1 MNFLKLIDFENVI
14 VWQPLSAALWSQ
26 CVTTDT
32 PVLNAD
38 DFAAR
43 AGKRRPK
50 YVQVSEL
57 LIREI
62 KAGHWREGERLPVEA
77 DLAVELNVAVGTL
90 RKALALL
97 EDDGLLERRQGS
109 GTYVK
114 KPPKEAAYQ
123 LFRLELL
130 AGGGTPHADTLKVS
144 REKNA
149 EVAAH
154 FGLPNSTLFWRIE
167 RKRFLNATAIAA
179 EEMWIRASH
188 AKTLSAQE
196 LDESLYRHYRE
207 HFGFWIS
214 HVEDRIRVATATSWA
229 ADILDVTKGTPL
241 GWIERISWSDQDR
254 VEEYSRT
261 WFDPS
266 VCHYVSRMA

>member
-1 MNFLKLIDFENVI
+1 MPAVKPKQISD
-14 VWQPLSAALWSQ
+14 Q
-26 CVTTDT
+26 
-32 PVLNAD
+32 
-38 DFAAR
+38 FAASQ
-43 AGKRRPK
+43 GKSRPK

-62 KAGHWREGERLPVEA
+62 NAGHWREGERLPVES
-77 DLAVELNVAVGTL
+77 DLAAELNVAIGTL
-90 RKALALL
+90 RKALTLL

-114 KPPKEAAYQ
+114 RPPADAIYQ

-130 AGGGTPHADTLKVS
+130 EGGGTPHAMTLSVGK
-144 REKNA
+144 ETNPD
-149 EVAAH
+149 VAA
-154 FGLPNSTLFWRIE
+154 FFSLKPTAEFWRFE
-167 RKRFLNATAIAA
+167 RKRFLNDTPIAA

-188 AKTLSAQE
+188 AETLTPE
-196 LDESLYRHYRE
+196 DLDESLYRHYRE

-214 HVEDRIRVATATSWA
+214 HVEDRIRSASASDWA
-229 ADILDVTKGTPL
+229 AGILDVPNGAPL
-241 GWIERISWSDQDR
+241 GWIERISWSHEER

>member
-1 MNFLKLIDFENVI
+1 MNSDNQL
-14 VWQPLSAALWSQ
+14 
-26 CVTTDT
+26 
-32 PVLNAD
+32 LNAD
-38 DFAAR
+38 EFAAS

-77 DLAVELNVAVGTL
+77 DLAVELKVAVGTL

-97 EDDGLLERRQGS
+97 EDEGLLERRQGS

-130 AGGGTPHADTLKVS
+130 SGGGTPHADTLNVS
-144 REKNA
+144 REKNH
-149 EVAAH
+149 EVAEQ
-154 FGLPNSTLFWRIE
+154 FGLPKTAFFWRIE
-167 RKRFLNATAIAA
+167 RKRYLNETPIAA

-188 AKTLSAQE
+188 ASTLRADE

-214 HVEDRIRVATATSWA
+214 HVEDRIRVANATPWA
-229 ADILDVTKGTPL
+229 ADILAVAVGKPL
-241 GWIERISWSDQDR
+241 GWIERVSWSDQDE

-261 WFDPS
+261 WFDTD

>member
-1 MNFLKLIDFENVI
+1 M
-14 VWQPLSAALWSQ
+14 
-26 CVTTDT
+26 TDDQH
-32 PVLNAD
+32 PKSD

-43 AGKRRPK
+43 SGKNRPK
-50 YVQVSEL
+50 YVQVSDL

-77 DLAVELNVAVGTL
+77 ELAVELKVAVGTL
-90 RKALALL
+90 RKALTLL
-97 EDDGLLERRQGS
+97 ESEGLLERRQGS

-130 AGGGTPHADTLKVS
+130 QGGGTPHAKTLAVRK
-144 REKNA
+144 EKNS
-149 EVAAH
+149 EVARV
-154 FGLPNSTLFWRIE
+154 FGVSSSTLFWRIE
-167 RKRFLNATAIAA
+167 RKRFLNETPIAA
-179 EEMWIRASH
+179 EEMWIRGSH
-188 AKTLSAQE
+188 AKQLTAEE

-214 HVEDRIRVATATSWA
+214 HVEDRIRLDFCTPWS
-229 ADILDVTKGTPL
+229 ADILNKESGAPL
-241 GWIERISWSDQDR
+241 GWIERISWSSQDS

-261 WFDPS
+261 WFDPD

>member
-1 MNFLKLIDFENVI
+1 LSKADSQQIDSE
-14 VWQPLSAALWSQ
+14 
-26 CVTTDT
+26 
-32 PVLNAD
+32 
-38 DFAAR
+38 FAASQ
-43 AGKRRPK
+43 GKRRPK

-57 LIREI
+57 LVREI
-62 KAGHWREGERLPVEA
+62 NAGHWREGERLPIEA
-77 DLAVELNVAVGTL
+77 DLAIELKVAVGTL

-97 EDDGLLERRQGS
+97 EEDGLLERRQGS

-114 KPPKEAAYQ
+114 SPPLEAIYQ

-130 AGGGTPHADTLKVS
+130 DGGGTPHAKTLYVS
-144 REKNA
+144 REQNA
-149 EVAAH
+149 DVAKH
-154 FGLPNSTLFWRIE
+154 FGVSATSSFWRIE
-167 RKRFLNATAIAA
+167 RKRFLNQTPIAA

-188 AKTLSAQE
+188 ADSLSVEE
-196 LDESLYRHYRE
+196 LDESLYRHYRD

-214 HVEDRIRVATATSWA
+214 HVEDRLRVFSATPWVEKILELPPQTS
-229 ADILDVTKGTPL
+229 L
-241 GWIERISWSDQDR
+241 GWIERISWSNEEN

>member
-1 MNFLKLIDFENVI
+1 MDN
-14 VWQPLSAALWSQ
+14 QPQKS
-26 CVTTDT
+26 
-32 PVLNAD
+32 N
-38 DFAAR
+38 DFAAS

-77 DLAVELNVAVGTL
+77 ELAVELNVAVGTL
-90 RKALALL
+90 RKALTLL
-97 EDDGLLERRQGS
+97 ESDGLLERRQGS

-114 KPPKEAAYQ
+114 KPPKTAAYQ

-130 AGGGTPHADTLKVS
+130 TGGGIPHANTLSVS
-144 REKNA
+144 LEKNP
-149 EVAAH
+149 EVAVH
-154 FGLPNSTLFWRIE
+154 FGVPKSTSFWRIE
-167 RKRFLNATAIAA
+167 RKRFLNDTPIAA
-179 EEMWIRASH
+179 EEMWIRGAH
-188 AKTLSAQE
+188 ATALSADE

-214 HVEDRIRVATATSWA
+214 HVEDRIRVCNATPWA
-229 ADILDVTKGTPL
+229 AGILDAVEGKPL
-241 GWIERISWSDQDR
+241 GWIERISWSDQDK

-261 WFDPS
+261 WFDTD

>member
-1 MNFLKLIDFENVI
+1 VDNTNTVAE
-14 VWQPLSAALWSQ
+14 
-26 CVTTDT
+26 
-32 PVLNAD
+32 
-38 DFAAR
+38 DFAATQ
-43 AGKRRPK
+43 GKRRPK

-62 KAGHWREGERLPVEA
+62 NAGHWREGERLPVEA
-77 DLAVELNVAVGTL
+77 DLAVELKVAVGTL
-90 RKALALL
+90 RKALTRL
-97 EDDGLLERRQGS
+97 EEEGLLERRQGS

-114 KPPKEAAYQ
+114 RPPKEAAYQ

-130 AGGGTPHADTLKVS
+130 TGGGTPHAKTLSVTQ
-144 REKNA
+144 EKNPD
-149 EVAAH
+149 VADA
-154 FGLPNSTLFWRIE
+154 FNVPKSTSFWRIE
-167 RKRFLNATAIAA
+167 RQRFLNETPIAA

-188 AKTLSAQE
+188 ADSLNVAD

-214 HVEDRIRVATATSWA
+214 QVEDRLRVATANAWSG
-229 ADILDVTKGTPL
+229 DILNKPIGEPL
-241 GWIERISWSDQDR
+241 GWIERVSWSNTEQ

-266 VCHYVSRMA
+266 VCHYVSRMS